1 VSDTTATLAASGG
14 RPPLSRALTIACI
27 ALYCLVIGWTARSS
41 YRDPVWNLDAILYL
55 SAALSWTEPDPVQRH
70 RRVYDEV
77 ARAVPERAFAEMT
90 TTSEYRRA
98 LSASPVAL
106 ETQLRFCTNRPGYVA
121 GVAALHGLGMN
132 GAIATRVVSIAA
144 FVAAGIIVLVWL
156 IGIGAGPLHY
166 LLAALLFGSSPLADI
181 AGLSD
186 PDMLGTAPFAFAA
199 WLILGKG
206 RTVAGVLV
214 ACLAV
219 LSRPDAG
226 FLALALI
233 AWAALF
239 APGHRLPIKRAAALG
254 AAVLVV
260 SIAIPSLLGGAQVGV
275 FHRFYFESRLYE
287 PARMHETI
295 SLAGYWAAFRQNLS
309 GKGLYHPS
317 VMSLH
322 FAITVM
328 AALALVTRRD
338 ALARPMLGWWAL
350 IWLYAP
356 AHYVLFPDRSDR
368 YFAPVYLLSA
378 LAAIAYAFAPRP
390 VTTADQIPK

>member
-1 VSDTTATLAASGG
+1 MTDPTAARAASGG
-14 RPPLSRALTIACI
+14 RPPLSRALTIASI
-27 ALYCLVIGWTARSS
+27 ALYCLVIVWTARSS

-55 SAALSWTEPDPVQRH
+55 SAALSWTEPDPAQRH

-98 LSASPVAL
+98 LSASPGAL

-144 FVAAGIIVLVWL
+144 FAAAALIALVWL

-166 LLAALLFGSSPLADI
+166 LLAALLFGSSPFADI
-181 AGLSD
+181 AGLSG

-219 LSRPDAG
+219 LSRPT
-226 FLALALI
+226 
-233 AWAALF
+233 
-239 APGHRLPIKRAAALG
+239 PGSWRWR
-254 AAVLVV
+254 
-260 SIAIPSLLGGAQVGV
+260 
-275 FHRFYFESRLYE
+275 
-287 PARMHETI
+287 
-295 SLAGYWAAFRQNLS
+295 
-309 GKGLYHPS
+309 
-317 VMSLH
+317 
-322 FAITVM
+322 
-328 AALALVTRRD
+328 
-338 ALARPMLGWWAL
+338 
-350 IWLYAP
+350 
-356 AHYVLFPDRSDR
+356 
-368 YFAPVYLLSA
+368 
-378 LAAIAYAFAPRP
+378 
-390 VTTADQIPK
+390 

>member
-1 VSDTTATLAASGG
+1 VSDTTAALAASGG
-14 RPPLSRALTIACI
+14 RPPLSRALTIASI

-90 TTSEYRRA
+90 TTSDYRRA

-106 ETQLRFCTNRPGYVA
+106 ETQLRFCRNRPGYVA

-144 FVAAGIIVLVWL
+144 FAAAAIIVLVWL
-156 IGIGAGPLHY
+156 IGIGAGPLHH
-166 LLAALLFGSSPLADI
+166 LLAALLFGSSPLAEI

-239 APGHRLPIKRAAALG
+239 APGHRLPLKRAAALG
-254 AAVLVV
+254 AAVLIV

-322 FAITVM
+322 FTITVM

-338 ALARPMLGWWAL
+338 ALARPMLGWWGL

-378 LAAIAYAFAPRP
+378 LGAIAYAFAPRP
-390 VTTADQIPK
+390 VAMADQIPK